1 MPRKSAVVSKQP
13 GTARTRERA
22 VRTDRSHPIAA
33 ASEPQLPPLAVGIA
47 ISILVHAF
55 VLAINFAP
63 DIKPKQKARDQAL
76 EVVLVNA
83 RSKQKPADAQALAQA
98 SLDGGGNTDQ
108 DRRAKTPLPASRR
121 DKAGDQLVDM
131 QQRVQ
136 ELETVQQKL
145 LSNTPAK
152 AEVRSDERKI
162 EQLEPTPQPLHAL
175 TGDDLA
181 ARAMAM
187 ARMEAEIAR
196 DVDDYNK
203 RPRKKFVGARTR
215 EYRFAQYIEDWRQK
229 VERIGNLNYPSAAR
243 GRVYGNLTLTVEI
256 RSDGEIEHIE
266 LNRSS
271 GQPLLDEAAIRIV
284 RMAAPYASFPPD
296 IRREFEI
303 LSITRTWSFTQGDQ
317 LESR

>member
-1 MPRKSAVVSKQP
+1 MSKKSAAVRSRTHAAAASAPSGASAVVS
-13 GTARTRERA
+13 
-22 VRTDRSHPIAA
+22 AA
-33 ASEPQLPPLAVGIA
+33 PAGVPPLALGIA
-47 ISILVHAF
+47 LSILIHAF

-63 DIKPKQKARDQAL
+63 DLKPKQKAKDQPL

-83 RSKQKPADAQALAQA
+83 RSKQKPIDPKALAQA
-98 SLDGGGNTDQ
+98 NLDGGGNTDQ

-121 DKAGDQLVDM
+121 DKAGDQLVET
-131 QQRVQ
+131 QRRVQ
-136 ELETVQQKL
+136 EMEAQQQKL
-145 LSNTPAK
+145 LAELQAK
-152 AEVRSDERKI
+152 TELRPEERRL
-162 EQLEPTPQPLHAL
+162 EQPDPSPQPLQAL
-175 TGDDLA
+175 SGADLA

-203 RPRKKFVGARTR
+203 RPRKKFVGARTQ

-229 VERIGNLNYPSAAR
+229 VERIGNLNYPPAAR
-243 GRVYGNLTLTVEI
+243 GKLYGNLTLTVEI
-256 RSDGEIEHIE
+256 RADGEIEKID

-271 GQPLLDEAAIRIV
+271 GQKVLDDAAIRIV
-284 RMAAPYASFPPD
+284 RMAAPYAAFPPD
-296 IRREFEI
+296 IRREYEI